1 MLGSNFVELQALQF
15 ALDGVPRAN
24 GTLFLPFSA
33 NRWRTSRSLVA
44 AFDEEQKFDIDL
56 AVDHLDLTALTKAL
70 GEKSAAS
77 GILDGKLAAFGP
89 LRSLQVTTNW
99 RLEGFGAASPHNLID
114 FYGYYS
120 DGQADGYATATFGV
134 SDPVNTR
141 ATLPLRLT
149 KDRLADGTVLDQ
161 TAPFSVTIDC
171 PALFLDSLPNE
182 WRFGAA
188 RGLLSGRIVFS
199 ETLRAPDVNGEATIL
214 DARFE
219 PPPPW
224 PELSNLAAQIHFGRS
239 AAVIDPLRC
248 EIDGTPLAL
257 RGRLTTSASD
267 FRVILTPLAGGLALL
282 EVPPSG
288 ADAWGIRL
296 VGQGIPGD
304 KARLREAIVSGTI
317 ASPALSLT
325 IQSES
330 SDSGIGFPAQTT
342 LFLGGPLGNARPL
355 LLQAMPAQT
364 SAAIKLATPSR

>member
-33 NRWRTSRSLVA
+33 NRWRTSHSLLA

-77 GILDGKLAAFGP
+77 GVLDGKLAAFGP

-99 RLEGFGAASPHNLID
+99 RLQDFGASAPHNLID

-120 DGQADGYATATFGV
+120 DGQADAYATATFGI

-141 ATLPLRLT
+141 ATLPLRLA

-171 PALFLDSLPNE
+171 PALFLDSLPGE

-188 RGLLSGRIVFS
+188 GGLLSGRIVFS
-199 ETLRAPDVNGEATIL
+199 ETLRAPNVTGEAEIL

-224 PELSNLAAQIHFGRS
+224 PELDDLAAQIHFERS
-239 AAVIDPLRC
+239 AAVIDSLRC
-248 EIDGTPLAL
+248 EIEGTPLAL
-257 RGRLTTSASD
+257 RARLTTSATD
-267 FRVILTPLAGGLALL
+267 FHVILTPLAGGLELL

-288 ADAWGIRL
+288 TDISGIRL
-296 VGQGIPGD
+296 IGEGISGD
-304 KARLREAIVSGTI
+304 KERLREAVLRGTI

-325 IQSES
+325 IHSES
-330 SDSGIGFPAQTT
+330 SDSGINLPTQTT
-342 LFLGGPLGNARPL
+342 FFLRGPSGDAQPL
-355 LLQAMPAQT
+355 LLQAMPAET
-364 SAAIKLATPSR
+364 SASIKLATPSR